1 MYIFEFNAY
10 IALFA
15 LHVRSFKAGANEPF
29 LFMVIP
35 KYLYSSVFSKFWLFI
50 VNWWFSL

>member
-1 MYIFEFNAY
+1 MFIFEFNAY

-35 KYLYSSVFSKFWLFI
+35 KYLYSSVFSKVWLFI
-50 VNWWFSL
+50 VN